1 MTKHYKK
8 FKKSNICEFYME
20 YILIENDKI
29 GQIKAKLLLEK
40 NPKTCKAIWDS
51 LPLELQLSRWGEELY
66 GSIPVKIGAE
76 NSQTECE
83 VGDVG
88 YWPDG
93 NGFCIFFGKT
103 PASSGDK
110 PVAASPVNIF
120 AKIEGDPSIF
130 KQFSSFEGKVKQ
142 GD

>member
-1 MTKHYKK
+1 MYL
-8 FKKSNICEFYME
+8 I
-20 YILIENDKI
+20 IENEKI
-29 GQIKAKLLLEK
+29 GKINAKLLPEK
-40 NPKTCKAIWDS
+40 NPETCKAIWEA
-51 LPLELQLSRWGEELY
+51 LPFELNLARWGEELY
-66 GSIPVKIGAE
+66 GKIPINLAQE

-103 PASSGDK
+103 PASSGIK
-110 PVAASPVNIF
+110 PVAATPVNIF
-120 AKIEGDPSIF
+120 AKIEGSDPSIF
-130 KQFSSFEGKVKQ
+130 KQFDSFIGTVKK